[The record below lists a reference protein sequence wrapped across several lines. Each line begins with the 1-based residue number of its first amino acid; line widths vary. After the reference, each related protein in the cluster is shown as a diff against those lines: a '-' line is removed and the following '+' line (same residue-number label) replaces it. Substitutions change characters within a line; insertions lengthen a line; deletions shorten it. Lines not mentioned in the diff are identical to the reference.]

1 MREQTDLH
9 LAYARAFEG
18 EAGRLVLADLARQGF
33 LRETSFSPDPQRAAF
48 NEGRRSLAL
57 YIGRMVEGPEQRRP
71 AGPGEPGRT
80 DGSDGP
86 GGPDKG

>member
-57 YIGRMVEGPEQRRP
+57 HIGRMIEGTEPRRA
-71 AGPGEPGRT
+71 AGPDEA
-80 DGSDGP
+80 
-86 GGPDKG
+86 